1 MQKKDNTLESFTKEN
16 NMITLTR
23 RPLSQMEMID
33 LMIYGEDVVTNA
45 TDQINT
51 KNLTDNNLR
60 NQNV

>member
-16 NMITLTR
+16 NMTTLTR
-23 RPLSQMEMID
+23 RPLSQMEMVD
-33 LMIYGEDVVTNA
+33 LMIYGEDVVTNE

-51 KNLTDNNLR
+51 KNLTDNNLK

>member
-1 MQKKDNTLESFTKEN
+1 
-16 NMITLTR
+16 
-23 RPLSQMEMID
+23 MEMID
-33 LMIYGEDVVTNA
+33 LMIYGEDVVTNE

>member
-1 MQKKDNTLESFTKEN
+1 MHKKDNILETFSKKKN
-16 NMITLTR
+16 VNTLTR
-23 RPLSQMEMID
+23 RPLSQMVMVD
-33 LMIYGEDVVTNA
+33 LMIYGEDVVTNE

>member
-33 LMIYGEDVVTNA
+33 LMIYGEDVVTNE